1 MSRCHFEKIDGSCCS
16 ALLSTWER
24 TQGEKKKVHTICFK
38 PYTCKGTR
46 EKFPLAVCLPRL
58 AIVCWNAGFHIAR
71 HPSIVHKFKSRSD
84 LWCFTG
90 VEHRRAVASILFE
103 STMWAHAKPCVDAFN
118 DEKLAKVKEVNSHDL
133 LPGRRQMACVRKKTI
148 RECAVGRLCRVHV
161 ALKNIAVRH
170 MLRQLL
176 WLTS

>member
-1 MSRCHFEKIDGSCCS
+1 
-16 ALLSTWER
+16 
-24 TQGEKKKVHTICFK
+24 
-38 PYTCKGTR
+38 
-46 EKFPLAVCLPRL
+46 
-58 AIVCWNAGFHIAR
+58 
-71 HPSIVHKFKSRSD
+71 
-84 LWCFTG
+84 
-90 VEHRRAVASILFE
+90 
-103 STMWAHAKPCVDAFN
+103 MWAHAKPCVDAFN

-176 WLTS
+176 WLTSQRALQNAKRSPKQHCRSEIERKIENKIYGSCGPKASMNSNPIPWVHFPA